1 MTVSDVNMQSGGKK
15 LAIIGCGSS
24 GLITLKSAIDA
35 LPGWQIVCFEKGERI
50 TGVWGNPYPGFVST
64 STKYTTQFTCF
75 PVRDAAVES
84 DGGKS
89 RAEFFRDGEYGE
101 YLNQFAD
108 AFQLRPHIK
117 LGHAVG
123 RLQRAAND
131 SGWLVTYQ
139 ITRDENQ
146 KEAVTEQFDAVVI
159 CTGLTAE
166 CKEIETKLPKLS
178 PRELNA
184 PDGLTEVRSERIVV
198 FGGGES
204 AVDYATRLS
213 RPELGNEVYLSLRT
227 GVRVSPRY
235 HPIRGVPSDFLRNRL
250 MLSIHPVLRN
260 WIGQRFVE
268 ARMLHQ
274 ERFEKW
280 FPSKSNHGGETTES
294 SHQELKKEWAYRLT
308 KGAKDELFNM
318 FHNKS
323 DDFLDGV
330 ADGRIK
336 IVGEPVDD
344 SMHCFYQFQ
353 SDDTVDVAPNKILPA
368 VGYKSTLAAI
378 SGGTMSLADF
388 YLGCVHAAYP
398 DIFLVGF
405 ARPVIGN
412 IPSISE
418 MQANYIA
425 ALISGAAAR
434 PPDIAQQHK
443 LAQEANYAR
452 YPRLDLE
459 IIYPVEMFPYCDYLA
474 RQMKIYP
481 TVKTAGSLR
490 EWWRIQLQPA
500 TTAHYY
506 YQDQPTHRFFG
517 GAPVYMPSVFV
528 LLLLMLKPLDWGFR
542 IVRRMFRRQ
551 AAHLPS

>member
-1 MTVSDVNMQSGGKK
+1 MSDASAPHGGKK

-24 GLITLKSAIDA
+24 GLIMLKAAKEA
-35 LPGWQIVCFEKGERI
+35 LPDWQIVCFEKGTRI

-75 PVRDAAVES
+75 PVRDANVES
-84 DGGKS
+84 DSGQS
-89 RAEFFRDGEYGE
+89 RAEFFRNGEYGE

-108 AFQLRPHIK
+108 AFDLRPHIK
-117 LGHAVG
+117 LQHSVE
-123 RLQRAAND
+123 RLQRNAD
-131 SGWLVTYQ
+131 SGWTVTYQ
-139 ITRDENQ
+139 NMADEDAPA
-146 KEAVTEQFDAVVI
+146 AVTERFDAVVI

-166 CKEIETKLPKLS
+166 CKQLETTLPKLS

-184 PDGLTEVRSERIVV
+184 PDGLAQVHNERIVV

-213 RPELGNEVYLSLRT
+213 RAELNNAVFLSLRT

-260 WIGQRFVE
+260 WIGQRFVV

-280 FPSKSNHGGETTES
+280 FPARDKKQEEAAPAT
-294 SHQELKKEWAYRLT
+294 HQQRKKEWAYRLT
-308 KGAKDELFNM
+308 QGAKDELFNM

-330 ADGRIK
+330 ADGRIT

-344 SMHCFYQFQ
+344 AMNRFYGFQ
-353 SDDTVDVAPNKILPA
+353 SEEQVDVAPTKILPA
-368 VGYKSTLAAI
+368 VGYKSTLAEI
-378 SGGTMSLADF
+378 SEGALRLADF
-388 YLGCVHAAYP
+388 YLGCVHVSFP
-398 DIFLVGF
+398 DLFLVGF

-425 ALISGAAAR
+425 ALLSGNASR
-434 PPDIAQQHK
+434 PADIVQQHQ

-459 IIYPVEMFPYCDYLA
+459 VIYPVEMFPYCDYLA
-474 RQMKIYP
+474 QQMHIYP
-481 TVKTAGSLR
+481 TVRSAGSLR
-490 EWWRIQLQPA
+490 AWWRLQLQPA

-506 YQDQPTHRFFG
+506 YQDEPTHRFFG
-517 GAPVYMPSVFV
+517 SAPVYMPKVFV
-528 LLLLMLKPLDWGFR
+528 VLLLMLKPLDWGFR
-542 IVRRMFRRQ
+542 LVRKCFRRQ